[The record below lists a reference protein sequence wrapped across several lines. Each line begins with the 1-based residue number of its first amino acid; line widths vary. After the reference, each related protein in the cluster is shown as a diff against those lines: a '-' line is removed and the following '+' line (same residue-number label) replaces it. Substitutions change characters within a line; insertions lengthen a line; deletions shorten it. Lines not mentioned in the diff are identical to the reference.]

1 MKTDYEDITELPR
14 GSNVLFLGRCTW
26 YAQCASRGEREGY
39 IMIVKPEEWLSKP
52 GDNEIGLLKVL
63 MVEGEADFPI
73 LVETYNVLLED
84 VTIGEEQDF
93 ELLLECAD
101 KPSVYEDE
109 AAFCN
114 DKSTSMNFESVM
126 PIGLFPHSGDES
138 FAQSPH
144 IILNG
149 KVAITYEN
157 PIQFGF
163 DESDVLYS
171 FSCLGNEYDAVMY
184 PEFSDGVQMKE
195 GNIVSC
201 VYRVQGWPKPE

>member
-1 MKTDYEDITELPR
+1 MSLYSVVVPVYNSEHTLEELYHR
-14 GSNVLFLGRCTW
+14 LEKVF
-26 YAQCASRGEREGY
+26 RET
-39 IMIVKPEEWLSKP
+39 
-52 GDNEIGLLKVL
+52 LK
-63 MVEGEADFPI
+63 E
-73 LVETYNVLLED
+73 
-84 VTIGEEQDF
+84 DF
-93 ELLLECAD
+93 ELILECAD

-109 AAFCN
+109 AAFN
-114 DKSTSMNFESVM
+114 RDKSISMNFESVI
-126 PIGLFPHSGDES
+126 PIGLFPAPGNES
-138 FAQSPH
+138 FVQSPH

-149 KVAITYEN
+149 KIAITYEN

-184 PEFSDGVQMKE
+184 PDFSDGVRMKE

>member
-1 MKTDYEDITELPR
+1 
-14 GSNVLFLGRCTW
+14 
-26 YAQCASRGEREGY
+26 
-39 IMIVKPEEWLSKP
+39 MIVKPEEWISKP
-52 GDNEIGLLKVL
+52 GDNGIGLLKVL

-73 LVETYNVLLED
+73 LIETYNVFPEEVKID
-84 VTIGEEQDF
+84 EEQDF
-93 ELLLECAD
+93 ELILECAE
-101 KPSVYEDE
+101 KPSVYKDE
-109 AAFCN
+109 AAFN
-114 DKSTSMNFESVM
+114 RDKSISMNFESVI
-126 PIGLFPHSGDES
+126 PIGLFPAPGDES

-171 FSCLGNEYDAVMY
+171 LSCLGNEYDAVMY
-184 PEFSDGVQMKE
+184 SEFSDDVRMKE